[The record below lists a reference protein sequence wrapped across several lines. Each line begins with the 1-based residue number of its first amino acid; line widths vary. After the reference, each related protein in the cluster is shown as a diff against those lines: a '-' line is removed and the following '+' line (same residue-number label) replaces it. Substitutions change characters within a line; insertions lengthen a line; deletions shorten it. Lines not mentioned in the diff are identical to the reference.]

1 MWFKCPAGTTGI
13 SVQGQEFGIEVK
25 DKEGRGYFR
34 APDHFAPL
42 ILDAGFSASPK
53 PAGTDLPDLPKED
66 PERDSAIAR
75 LTAQIAALQMERDGL
90 LADKAVQAEEIA
102 SLQAQIK
109 TPAMV
114 EVPPPESEFSKK
126 R

>member
-1 MWFKCPAGTTGI
+1 MWFRCPEGTTGI
-13 SVQGQEFGIEVK
+13 SVQGQEFSIEVK

-42 ILDAGFSASPK
+42 IIDAGFTASAK
-53 PAGTDLPDLPKED
+53 PEGTDLPDLPKED

-90 LADKAVQAEEIA
+90 VADKAAQAEEIA
-102 SLQAQIK
+102 SLQAQVK
-109 TPAMV
+109 MPAMV
-114 EVPPPESEFSKK
+114 EVAPSEPEFAK
-126 R
+126 RK